1 VRRHLLR
8 LLLLLLG
15 RPSLLVLVMG
25 WLRVGVLTSAPP
37 GVTCRRARQ
46 VLLLVV
52 MMLVRVIRVLVVPN
66 RLLLLLLL
74 HVVCG
79 RGIPCCMGQPLPLLL
94 VLG

>member
-1 VRRHLLR
+1 MLLMG
-8 LLLLLLG
+8 LLLLLG
-15 RPSLLVLVMG
+15 RPSLLVLVVG

-66 RLLLLLLL
+66 LLLLL

-79 RGIPCCMGQPLPLLL
+79 RGIPSYMGRPLPLLL
-94 VLG
+94 LLLG

>member
-1 VRRHLLR
+1 MLLMG
-8 LLLLLLG
+8 LLLLLG
-15 RPSLLVLVMG
+15 RPSLLVLVVG

-66 RLLLLLLL
+66 LLLLLL

-79 RGIPCCMGQPLPLLL
+79 RGIPSYMGRPLPLLL
-94 VLG
+94 LLLG